1 MNKITGA
8 FIAALALSACGGG
21 NPFSEDTTDAGTGT
35 DTGTDTGTGIDSD
48 GIPPGTAS
56 PAPEVGIFRREGTS
70 TEEPYDGNGYATDI
84 SYNRRNDT
92 FSVDNLAFDGDGTYA
107 RGSAVSSLGPF
118 AVYEADAQY
127 TDINDS
133 EAINQFTHR
142 AIYGVSTSGNTQF
155 AIVRTGAYADYGFGG
170 FIYQRDNAV
179 TLPSSGQAQ
188 YNGTLAGIRDFN
200 GSGGLEYTTADVQ
213 IAIDFDDFNPTTGG
227 RGDAVSGTLS
237 NRTIYDMNGADITSD
252 VINRINADNNLTLS
266 GIPVVTFDVGPNNLD
281 ENGEIIGT
289 LHSRYTDANGELQIY
304 ETGNY
309 YAIVSGDDAEE
320 IVGVVVLENTL
331 DPIAA
336 STRETGGFI
345 VYNNV
350 P

>member
-8 FIAALALSACGGG
+8 FIAALALSACGNG
-21 NPFSEDTTDAGTGT
+21 NPFTEETTDSGADSGT
-35 DTGTDTGTGIDSD
+35 DTGSGIDSN
-48 GIPPGTAS
+48 GRPPGTAS
-56 PAPEVGIFRREGTS
+56 PSASVAIFRREGTS
-70 TEEPYDGNGYATDI
+70 TEDAYRGNGYATDI
-84 SYNRRNDT
+84 SYNSTSDT

-107 RGSAVSSLGPF
+107 RGTAVSSLGPF

-188 YNGTLAGIRDFN
+188 YNGALAGVRDFN
-200 GSGGLEYTTADVQ
+200 GSGGIEYTTADVQ

-227 RGDAVSGTLS
+227 RGDAVSGSLT
-237 NRTIYDMNGADITSD
+237 NRTIYNTNGTDITND
-252 VINRINADNNLTLS
+252 VINRINTENNLTLS
-266 GIPVVTFDVGPNNLD
+266 SIPVATFDVGPGNLD
-281 ENGEIIGT
+281 DNGEIIGT
-289 LHSRYTDANGELQIY
+289 LRSRYTDANGDLQTY
-304 ETGNY
+304 ESGNY
-309 YAIVSGDDAEE
+309 YAIVSGDNAEE
-320 IVGVVVLENTL
+320 IVGVVVLENTI
-331 DPIAA
+331 DPAA
-336 STRETGGFI
+336 GTVRETGGFI
-345 VYNNV
+345 VYNNI